1 MQKKTAEKRAM
12 GGYVACNAKYFK
24 ASQIK
29 GLMAHIRRLFEHDEN
44 VFPELSGENFGH
56 EFATYEQLERQ
67 MLDAKKAAGLR
78 ARGFQKDAN
87 VMVDNILILNRSI
100 VNELKRTN
108 PDGYKDDLKKA
119 AIALSER
126 IKNEFGL
133 EPMYIDFHFDEGH
146 KDEKTGEFLNNYHAH
161 MGFLNFD
168 FNKLNQPLRGMK
180 RGAFS
185 KFQDFAAEEFAH
197 LGFQRGESKKITGNK
212 HLDKKAFL
220 IQKLKDEINSLDDSF
235 EKQKLGHE
243 LDLMQM
249 RYEKD
254 KANQELSLAIKE
266 LENIKVEIES
276 GRKMMPK
283 LMQAKQLALSLQSN
297 ENRFKRFLELE
308 GNERMH
314 LELKTLQKRLEELGE
329 HSQTNIK
336 REVDSFIENT
346 LNFFKKT

>member
-1 MQKKTAEKRAM
+1 M

-44 VFPELSGENFGH
+44 VFPELSGENFRH
-56 EFATYEQLERQ
+56 EFGTYEQLEQR

-78 ARGFQKDAN
+78 SRGFQSDAN

-108 PDGYKDDLKKA
+108 PEGYKEDLKKA

-146 KDEKTGEFLNNYHAH
+146 ENEETGEFLNNYHAH

-168 FNKLNQPLRGMK
+168 FDKLNQPLRSMK

-212 HLDKKAFL
+212 HLEKKAFL
-220 IQKLKDEINSLDDSF
+220 IQKLRDEINSLDDDF
-235 EKQKLGHE
+235 EKQKLSHE
-243 LDLMQM
+243 LDFMQINHN
-249 RYEKD
+249 KN
-254 KANQELSLAIKE
+254 KANQELSLAMKE
-266 LENIKVEIES
+266 LENIKIEVEN
-276 GRKMMPK
+276 GKKMMPK
-283 LMQAKQLALSLQSN
+283 LKQAQQLAGELERSESRFKQFLDVEPQQRMAYELKVAHRRLKELEQTTESNLSN
-297 ENRFKRFLELE
+297 EIN
-308 GNERMH
+308 
-314 LELKTLQKRLEELGE
+314 
-329 HSQTNIK
+329 
-336 REVDSFIENT
+336 SFIQKT
-346 LNFFKKT
+346 RDFFKP